1 MGMLLN
7 GVWQAEDVHT
17 GISNGHYVRPDSRLR
32 NWITADGS
40 SGFPAEAGRYH
51 LYIAISCPWAHR
63 AWIFRTL
70 KHLESVIS
78 LSIVAP
84 RRTDQGW
91 VFDPSQTRY
100 QDTLLGK
107 QALHEIYTLADPH
120 YTGRATV
127 PVLWDIQ
134 RQTIV
139 NNESSEIIRMLNSA
153 FNGVTGDTTDY
164 YPALLR
170 AEIDAVNDL
179 IYRTVNNGVYRAG
192 FATTQT
198 AYDEAVDALFTTL
211 GQLEA
216 RLATRRYLCGNQLTE
231 ADWRLFP
238 TLVRF
243 DAAYHGA
250 FKCNLR
256 RLIDYPNLWAYTRE
270 LYHQPGIA
278 ETVDLD
284 IYKQGY
290 YSPSPL
296 RNPLGIVPKGPVI
309 DFTVPHG
316 RAAVR

>member
-1 MGMLLN
+1 MGILVN
-7 GVWQAEDVHT
+7 GIWQDEDTHANT
-17 GISNGHYVRPDSRLR
+17 SNGRYVRADSRLR
-32 NWITADGS
+32 NWITADSS

-51 LYIAISCPWAHR
+51 LYIAIGCPWAHR
-63 AWIFRTL
+63 TWIFRIL
-70 KHLESVIS
+70 KQLEPVVSMSV
-78 LSIVAP
+78 VAP

-91 VFDPSQTRY
+91 VFDPNEPRFH
-100 QDTLLGK
+100 DTLLGK
-107 QALHEIYTLADPH
+107 QALHQIYTQADPH

-127 PVLWDIQ
+127 PVLWDKQ

-139 NNESSEIIRMLNSA
+139 NNESSEIIRMFNSA

-164 YPALLR
+164 YPEPLR
-170 AEIDAVNDL
+170 ADIDALNDL

-192 FATTQT
+192 FATTQA
-198 AYDEAVDALFTTL
+198 AYDEAVEALFTTFD
-211 GQLEA
+211 QLET
-216 RLATRRYLCGNQLTE
+216 RLATQRYLCGNQVTE

-278 ETVDLD
+278 DTVDLD
-284 IYKQGY
+284 IYKQG
-290 YSPSPL
+290 
-296 RNPLGIVPKGPVI
+296 
-309 DFTVPHG
+309 
-316 RAAVR
+316 